1 MWLHEPLEDPPEIW
15 RVLNQ
20 FYSAIGILIVAMII
34 SLVFLE
40 LALILLGLFVY
51 LSGPNSR
58 VNRIFAVFIL
68 MSCWWVAVNILS
80 LTQDPSMQVFFARQ
94 ITPASTLTSLFFL
107 LFCSAFTKREFS
119 KVVIAALA
127 LPTIILC
134 ALSWTSL
141 NFSVGMRDGVQYFEF
156 GALNWPY
163 VLMLAIYLI
172 AGFWLITASLL
183 RSKGY
188 ERQQYVYSLTGLG
201 LSGVI
206 SLVIGAIMPALGND
220 SLSNFTPFTV
230 FLGVGLTSYSI
241 VKHRLF
247 NIRAVVARS
256 ATYILSIGT
265 VGVLY
270 GFVAYGTVGEFL
282 TTQVFK
288 TEIGQRVIFT
298 TLAVILAFT
307 FPYIRRFFERV
318 TDRIFY
324 KDRYDPQQLISK
336 IGRVLASEIRLDPL
350 AKHVTKILQDA
361 MHISDVNIIVL
372 GNPENTEDV
381 DEKKKGEVVLYYQ
394 AHDEKAHQKYNV
406 QEISTI
412 RLPVVITDELGAS
425 DEKSMLEHHN
435 IRAALSLRTKEE
447 FIGYLLLSDK
457 RSGDIYSDQDIQTLR
472 IIANELAVAI
482 QNARSYQEIQ
492 LFNETLREKIRQATK
507 DLTHANK
514 ELKALDKAK
523 DEFISMASHQLRTP
537 LTAVRGYTSMVM
549 DGDFGKVSG
558 EQKDT
563 LKQSFDAATRM
574 TRLVDD
580 LLNVSR
586 IQSGKFRL
594 ERAEVDLNKI
604 LPEELGL
611 IETTATAKNVKVT
624 YHAPKDPV
632 PLLMIDE
639 GKTRQCL
646 MNLMDN
652 AIYYS
657 STTPSGGKV
666 DVYLEADKDNV
677 SFRVVD
683 NGIGVPKDQQAKLFK
698 KFYRAPNAQK
708 TRPDGTGLGLFLVG
722 KVVRDQAGKIIFEST
737 EGKGST
743 FGFSL
748 PIKAAGEGLNPEKDA
763 EAQVATKA

>member
-1 MWLHEPLEDPPEIW
+1 MLKLLTYAPTIAVMLVIS
-15 RVLNQ
+15 VLLFVNAGKDNAKRS
-20 FYSAIGILIVAMII
+20 FAMTSIAITLWI
-34 SLVFLE
+34 SS
-40 LALILLGLFVY
+40 LGLADTTTNADSALYFV
-51 LSGPNSR
+51 R
-58 VNRIFAVFIL
+58 QAIFIANLIP
-68 MSCWWVAVNILS
+68 I
-80 LTQDPSMQVFFARQ
+80 FFLAF
-94 ITPASTLTSLFFL
+94 SLFFGKDFL
-107 LFCSAFTKREFS
+107 THNMIPRLVLISVLPVT
-119 KVVIAALA
+119 LA
-127 LPTIILC
+127 L
-134 ALSWTSL
+134 LS
-141 NFSVGMRDGVQYFEF
+141 FSDQMVSVVKVEEF
-156 GALNWPY
+156 GAT
-163 VLMLAIYLI
+163 IQQSGYLYSI
-172 AGFWLITASLL
+172 HSATSLL
-183 RSKGY
+183 FFCAAFGVMLYKRKRTDGVTRNQIQFILAGAGTAYIANLFSG
-188 ERQQYVYSLTGLG
+188 TI
-201 LSGVI
+201 LSQSSSQGP
-206 SLVIGAIMPALGND
+206 AILFG
-220 SLSNFTPFTV
+220 TV
-230 FLGVGLTSYSI
+230 SI
-241 VKHRLF
+241 VVFAAVVSFAIIRGRLF
-247 NIRAVVARS
+247 DVRLATVRVV
-256 ATYILSIGT
+256 TFLLS
-265 VGVLY
+265 VGFLAALY
-270 GFVAYGTVGEFL
+270 GFIAFSVAEQFF
-282 TTQVFK
+282 FK
-288 TEIGQRVIFT
+288 TIFVT
-298 TLAVILAFT
+298 QFSQQLFNTVLAVILAFT
-307 FPYIRRFFERV
+307 FPWIRRFFERA
-318 TDRIFY
+318 TDRVFY
-324 KDRYDPQQLISK
+324 RDRYDPQVVISD
-336 IGRVLASEIRLDPL
+336 IGRVLASDIQLESLSKKVVR
-350 AKHVTKILQDA
+350 ILEEK
-361 MHISDVNIIVL
+361 MRVGGTNIVVL
-372 GNPENTEDV
+372 GYEKEQG
-381 DEKKKGEVVLYYQ
+381 DEKEGSGKPQIFFQTYREKKQHAYKIE
-394 AHDEKAHQKYNV
+394 D
-406 QEISTI
+406 ISTL
-412 RLPVVITDELGAS
+412 RLPVTVADELAAS
-425 DEKSMLEHHN
+425 NERDMLERHN
-435 IRAALSLRTKEE
+435 IRVALSLRTKEE
-447 FIGYLLLSDK
+447 FTGYLFLGDK

-549 DGDFGKVSG
+549 DGDFGKVTG

>member
-1 MWLHEPLEDPPEIW
+1 MLKLLTYAPTIAVMLVIS
-15 RVLNQ
+15 VLLFVNAGKDNAKRS
-20 FYSAIGILIVAMII
+20 FAMTSIAITLWI
-34 SLVFLE
+34 SS
-40 LALILLGLFVY
+40 LGLADTTTNADSALYFV
-51 LSGPNSR
+51 R
-58 VNRIFAVFIL
+58 QAIFIANLIP
-68 MSCWWVAVNILS
+68 I
-80 LTQDPSMQVFFARQ
+80 FFLAF
-94 ITPASTLTSLFFL
+94 SLFFGKDFL
-107 LFCSAFTKREFS
+107 THNMIPRLVLISVLPVT
-119 KVVIAALA
+119 LA
-127 LPTIILC
+127 L
-134 ALSWTSL
+134 LS
-141 NFSVGMRDGVQYFEF
+141 FSDQMVSVVKVEEF
-156 GALNWPY
+156 GAT
-163 VLMLAIYLI
+163 IQQSGYLYSI
-172 AGFWLITASLL
+172 HSATSLL
-183 RSKGY
+183 FFCAAFGVMLYKRKRTDGVTRNQIQFILAGAGTAYIANLFSG
-188 ERQQYVYSLTGLG
+188 TI
-201 LSGVI
+201 LSQSSSQGP
-206 SLVIGAIMPALGND
+206 AILFG
-220 SLSNFTPFTV
+220 TV
-230 FLGVGLTSYSI
+230 SI
-241 VKHRLF
+241 VVFAAVVSFAIIRGRLF
-247 NIRAVVARS
+247 DVRLATVRVV
-256 ATYILSIGT
+256 TFLLS
-265 VGVLY
+265 VGFLAALY
-270 GFVAYGTVGEFL
+270 GFIAFSVAEQFF
-282 TTQVFK
+282 FK
-288 TEIGQRVIFT
+288 TIFVT
-298 TLAVILAFT
+298 QFSQQLFNTVLAVILAFT
-307 FPYIRRFFERV
+307 FPWIRRFFERA
-318 TDRIFY
+318 TDRVFY
-324 KDRYDPQQLISK
+324 RDRYDPQVVISD
-336 IGRVLASEIRLDPL
+336 IGRVLASDIQLESLSKKVVR
-350 AKHVTKILQDA
+350 ILEEK
-361 MHISDVNIIVL
+361 MRVGGTNIVVL
-372 GNPENTEDV
+372 GYEKEQG
-381 DEKKKGEVVLYYQ
+381 DEKEGSGKPQIFFQTYREKKQHAYKIE
-394 AHDEKAHQKYNV
+394 D
-406 QEISTI
+406 ISTL
-412 RLPVVITDELGAS
+412 RLPVTVADELAAS
-425 DEKSMLEHHN
+425 NERDMLERHN
-435 IRAALSLRTKEE
+435 IRVALSLRTKEE
-447 FIGYLLLSDK
+447 FTGYLFLGDK

-549 DGDFGKVSG
+549 DGDFGKVTG

-748 PIKAAGEGLNPEKDA
+748 PIKAAGEGLSPEKEADA
-763 EAQVATKA
+763 SAAVKA

>member
-1 MWLHEPLEDPPEIW
+1 MLVIS
-15 RVLNQ
+15 VLLFVNAGKDNAKRS
-20 FYSAIGILIVAMII
+20 FAMTSIAITLWI
-34 SLVFLE
+34 SS
-40 LALILLGLFVY
+40 LGLADATTNAESALYFM
-51 LSGPNSR
+51 R
-58 VNRIFAVFIL
+58 QAIFIANLIP
-68 MSCWWVAVNILS
+68 I
-80 LTQDPSMQVFFARQ
+80 FFLAF
-94 ITPASTLTSLFFL
+94 SLFFGKDFL
-107 LFCSAFTKREFS
+107 THNMIPRLVLISVLPVT
-119 KVVIAALA
+119 LA
-127 LPTIILC
+127 L
-134 ALSWTSL
+134 LS
-141 NFSVGMRDGVQYFEF
+141 FSDQMVSEVKVEEF
-156 GALNWPY
+156 GAT
-163 VLMLAIYLI
+163 IQQSGYLYSI
-172 AGFWLITASLL
+172 HSATSLL
-183 RSKGY
+183 FFCAAFGVMLYKRKRTDGVTRNQIQFILAGAGTAYIANLFSG
-188 ERQQYVYSLTGLG
+188 TI
-201 LSGVI
+201 LSQSSSQGP
-206 SLVIGAIMPALGND
+206 AILFG
-220 SLSNFTPFTV
+220 TV
-230 FLGVGLTSYSI
+230 SI
-241 VKHRLF
+241 VVFAAVVSFAIIRGRLF
-247 NIRAVVARS
+247 DVRLATVRVV
-256 ATYILSIGT
+256 TFLLS
-265 VGVLY
+265 VGFLAALY
-270 GFVAYGTVGEFL
+270 GFIAFSVAEQFF
-282 TTQVFK
+282 FK
-288 TEIGQRVIFT
+288 TIFVT
-298 TLAVILAFT
+298 QFSQQLFNTVLAVILAFT
-307 FPYIRRFFERV
+307 FPWIRRFFERA
-318 TDRIFY
+318 TDRVFY
-324 KDRYDPQQLISK
+324 RDRYDPQVVISD
-336 IGRVLASEIRLDPL
+336 IGRVLASDIQLESLSKKVVR
-350 AKHVTKILQDA
+350 ILEEK
-361 MHISDVNIIVL
+361 MKVGGTNIVVL
-372 GNPENTEDV
+372 GYEKEQGHEKEGSGKPQIFFQTYR
-381 DEKKKGEVVLYYQ
+381 EKKQHAYRIE
-394 AHDEKAHQKYNV
+394 D
-406 QEISTI
+406 ISTL
-412 RLPVVITDELGAS
+412 RLPVTVADDLAAS
-425 DEKSMLEHHN
+425 NERDMLERHK
-435 IRAALSLRTKEE
+435 IRVALSLRTKEE
-447 FIGYLLLSDK
+447 FTGYLFLGDK

-666 DVYLEADKDNV
+666 DVYLEADKDSV

-763 EAQVATKA
+763 EAQAATKA

>member
-1 MWLHEPLEDPPEIW
+1 MLVIS
-15 RVLNQ
+15 VLLFVNAGKDNAKRS
-20 FYSAIGILIVAMII
+20 FAMTSIAITLWI
-34 SLVFLE
+34 SS
-40 LALILLGLFVY
+40 LGLVDTTTNADSALYFV
-51 LSGPNSR
+51 R
-58 VNRIFAVFIL
+58 QAIFIANLIP
-68 MSCWWVAVNILS
+68 I
-80 LTQDPSMQVFFARQ
+80 FFLAF
-94 ITPASTLTSLFFL
+94 SLFFGKDFL
-107 LFCSAFTKREFS
+107 THNMIPRLVLISVLPVT
-119 KVVIAALA
+119 LA
-127 LPTIILC
+127 L
-134 ALSWTSL
+134 LS
-141 NFSVGMRDGVQYFEF
+141 FSDQMVSVVKVEEF
-156 GALNWPY
+156 GAT
-163 VLMLAIYLI
+163 IQQSGYLYSI
-172 AGFWLITASLL
+172 HSATSLL
-183 RSKGY
+183 FFCAAFGVMLYKRKRTDGVTRNQIQFILAGAGTAYIANLFSG
-188 ERQQYVYSLTGLG
+188 TI
-201 LSGVI
+201 LSQSSSQGP
-206 SLVIGAIMPALGND
+206 AILFG
-220 SLSNFTPFTV
+220 TV
-230 FLGVGLTSYSI
+230 SI
-241 VKHRLF
+241 VVFAAVVSFAIIRGRLF
-247 NIRAVVARS
+247 DVRLATVRVV
-256 ATYILSIGT
+256 TFLLS
-265 VGVLY
+265 VGFLAALY
-270 GFVAYGTVGEFL
+270 GFIAFSVAEQFF
-282 TTQVFK
+282 FK
-288 TEIGQRVIFT
+288 TIFVT
-298 TLAVILAFT
+298 QFSQQLFNTVLAVILAFT
-307 FPYIRRFFERV
+307 FPWIRRFFERA
-318 TDRIFY
+318 TDRVFY
-324 KDRYDPQQLISK
+324 RDRYDPQVVISD
-336 IGRVLASEIRLDPL
+336 IGRVLASDIQLESLSKKVVR
-350 AKHVTKILQDA
+350 ILEEK
-361 MHISDVNIIVL
+361 MRVGGTNIVVL
-372 GNPENTEDV
+372 GYEKEQG
-381 DEKKKGEVVLYYQ
+381 DEKEGSGKPQIFFQTYREKKQHAYKIE
-394 AHDEKAHQKYNV
+394 D
-406 QEISTI
+406 ISTL
-412 RLPVVITDELGAS
+412 RLPVTVADELAAS
-425 DEKSMLEHHN
+425 NERDMLERHN
-435 IRAALSLRTKEE
+435 IRVALSLRTKEE
-447 FIGYLLLSDK
+447 FTGYLFLGDK

-549 DGDFGKVSG
+549 DGDFGKVTG

>member
-1 MWLHEPLEDPPEIW
+1 MLVIS
-15 RVLNQ
+15 VLLFVNAGKDNAKRS
-20 FYSAIGILIVAMII
+20 FAMTSIAITLWI
-34 SLVFLE
+34 SS
-40 LALILLGLFVY
+40 LGLADTTTNADSALYFV
-51 LSGPNSR
+51 R
-58 VNRIFAVFIL
+58 QAIFIANLIP
-68 MSCWWVAVNILS
+68 I
-80 LTQDPSMQVFFARQ
+80 FFLAF
-94 ITPASTLTSLFFL
+94 SLFFGKDFL
-107 LFCSAFTKREFS
+107 THNMIPRLVLISVLPVT
-119 KVVIAALA
+119 LA
-127 LPTIILC
+127 L
-134 ALSWTSL
+134 LS
-141 NFSVGMRDGVQYFEF
+141 FSDQMVSVVKVEEF
-156 GALNWPY
+156 GAT
-163 VLMLAIYLI
+163 IQQSGYLYSI
-172 AGFWLITASLL
+172 HSATSLL
-183 RSKGY
+183 FFCAAFGVMLYKRKRTDGVTRNQIQFILAGAGTAYIANLFSG
-188 ERQQYVYSLTGLG
+188 TI
-201 LSGVI
+201 LSQSSSQGP
-206 SLVIGAIMPALGND
+206 AILFG
-220 SLSNFTPFTV
+220 TV
-230 FLGVGLTSYSI
+230 SI
-241 VKHRLF
+241 VVFAAVVSFAIIRGRLF
-247 NIRAVVARS
+247 DVRLATVRVV
-256 ATYILSIGT
+256 TFLLS
-265 VGVLY
+265 VGFLAALY
-270 GFVAYGTVGEFL
+270 GFIAFSVAEQFF
-282 TTQVFK
+282 FK
-288 TEIGQRVIFT
+288 TIFVT
-298 TLAVILAFT
+298 QFSQQLFNTVLAVILAFT
-307 FPYIRRFFERV
+307 FPWIRRFFERA
-318 TDRIFY
+318 TDRVFY
-324 KDRYDPQQLISK
+324 RDRYDPQVVISD
-336 IGRVLASEIRLDPL
+336 IGRVLASDIQLESLSKKVVR
-350 AKHVTKILQDA
+350 ILEEK
-361 MHISDVNIIVL
+361 MRVGGTNIVVL
-372 GNPENTEDV
+372 GYEKEQG
-381 DEKKKGEVVLYYQ
+381 DEKEGSGKPQIFFQTYREKKQHAYKIE
-394 AHDEKAHQKYNV
+394 D
-406 QEISTI
+406 ISTL
-412 RLPVVITDELGAS
+412 RLPVTVADELAAS
-425 DEKSMLEHHN
+425 NERDMLERHN
-435 IRAALSLRTKEE
+435 IRVALSLRTKEE
-447 FIGYLLLSDK
+447 FTGYLFLGDK

-549 DGDFGKVSG
+549 DGDFGKVTG

-763 EAQVATKA
+763 EAQVATRA

>member
-1 MWLHEPLEDPPEIW
+1 MLVIS
-15 RVLNQ
+15 VLLFVNAGKDNAKRS
-20 FYSAIGILIVAMII
+20 FAMTSIAITLWI
-34 SLVFLE
+34 SS
-40 LALILLGLFVY
+40 LGLADTTTNADSALYFV
-51 LSGPNSR
+51 R
-58 VNRIFAVFIL
+58 QAIFIANLIP
-68 MSCWWVAVNILS
+68 I
-80 LTQDPSMQVFFARQ
+80 FFLAF
-94 ITPASTLTSLFFL
+94 SLFFGKDFL
-107 LFCSAFTKREFS
+107 THNMIPRLVLISVLPVT
-119 KVVIAALA
+119 LA
-127 LPTIILC
+127 L
-134 ALSWTSL
+134 LS
-141 NFSVGMRDGVQYFEF
+141 FSDQMVSVVKVEEF
-156 GALNWPY
+156 GAT
-163 VLMLAIYLI
+163 IQQSGYLYSI
-172 AGFWLITASLL
+172 HSATSLL
-183 RSKGY
+183 FFCAAFGVMLYKRKRTDGVTRNQIQFILAGAGTAYIANLFSG
-188 ERQQYVYSLTGLG
+188 TI
-201 LSGVI
+201 LSQSSSQGP
-206 SLVIGAIMPALGND
+206 AILFG
-220 SLSNFTPFTV
+220 TV
-230 FLGVGLTSYSI
+230 SI
-241 VKHRLF
+241 VVFAAVVSFAIIRGRLF
-247 NIRAVVARS
+247 DVRLATVRVV
-256 ATYILSIGT
+256 TFLLS
-265 VGVLY
+265 VGFLAALY
-270 GFVAYGTVGEFL
+270 GFIAFSVAEQFF
-282 TTQVFK
+282 FK
-288 TEIGQRVIFT
+288 TIFVT
-298 TLAVILAFT
+298 QFSQQLFNTVLAVILAFT
-307 FPYIRRFFERV
+307 FPWIRRFFERA
-318 TDRIFY
+318 TDRVFY
-324 KDRYDPQQLISK
+324 RDRYDPQVVISD
-336 IGRVLASEIRLDPL
+336 IGRVLASDIQLESLSKKVVR
-350 AKHVTKILQDA
+350 ILEEK
-361 MHISDVNIIVL
+361 MRVGGTNIVVL
-372 GNPENTEDV
+372 GYEKEQG
-381 DEKKKGEVVLYYQ
+381 DEKEGSGKPQIFFQTYREKKQHAYKIE
-394 AHDEKAHQKYNV
+394 D
-406 QEISTI
+406 ISTL
-412 RLPVVITDELGAS
+412 RLPVTVADELAAS
-425 DEKSMLEHHN
+425 NERDMLERHN
-435 IRAALSLRTKEE
+435 IRVALSLRTKEE
-447 FIGYLLLSDK
+447 FTGYLFLGDK

-763 EAQVATKA
+763 EAQVATRA

>member
-1 MWLHEPLEDPPEIW
+1 MLVIS
-15 RVLNQ
+15 VLLFVNAGKDNAKRS
-20 FYSAIGILIVAMII
+20 FAMTSIAITLWI
-34 SLVFLE
+34 SS
-40 LALILLGLFVY
+40 LGLADTTTNADSALYFV
-51 LSGPNSR
+51 R
-58 VNRIFAVFIL
+58 QAIFIANLIP
-68 MSCWWVAVNILS
+68 I
-80 LTQDPSMQVFFARQ
+80 FFLAF
-94 ITPASTLTSLFFL
+94 SLFFGKDFL
-107 LFCSAFTKREFS
+107 THNMIPRLVLISVLPVT
-119 KVVIAALA
+119 LA
-127 LPTIILC
+127 L
-134 ALSWTSL
+134 LS
-141 NFSVGMRDGVQYFEF
+141 FSDQMVSVVKVEEF
-156 GALNWPY
+156 GAT
-163 VLMLAIYLI
+163 IQQSGYLYSI
-172 AGFWLITASLL
+172 HSATSLL
-183 RSKGY
+183 FFCAAFGVMLYKRKRTDGVTRNQIQFILAGAGTAYIANLFSG
-188 ERQQYVYSLTGLG
+188 TI
-201 LSGVI
+201 LSQSSSQGP
-206 SLVIGAIMPALGND
+206 AILFG
-220 SLSNFTPFTV
+220 TV
-230 FLGVGLTSYSI
+230 SI
-241 VKHRLF
+241 VVFAAVVSFAIIRGRLF
-247 NIRAVVARS
+247 DVRLATVRVV
-256 ATYILSIGT
+256 TFLLS
-265 VGVLY
+265 VGFLAALY
-270 GFVAYGTVGEFL
+270 GFIAFSVAEQF
-282 TTQVFK
+282 F
-288 TEIGQRVIFT
+288 FT
-298 TLAVILAFT
+298 TIFVTQFSQQLFNTVLAVILAFT
-307 FPYIRRFFERV
+307 FPWIRRFFERA
-318 TDRIFY
+318 TDRVFY
-324 KDRYDPQQLISK
+324 RDRYDPQVVISD
-336 IGRVLASEIRLDPL
+336 IGRVLASDIQLESLSKKVVR
-350 AKHVTKILQDA
+350 ILEEK
-361 MHISDVNIIVL
+361 MRVGGTNIVVL
-372 GNPENTEDV
+372 GYEKEQG
-381 DEKKKGEVVLYYQ
+381 DEKEGSGKPQIFFQTYREKKQHAYKIE
-394 AHDEKAHQKYNV
+394 D
-406 QEISTI
+406 ISTL
-412 RLPVVITDELGAS
+412 RLPVTVADELAAS
-425 DEKSMLEHHN
+425 NERDMLERHN
-435 IRAALSLRTKEE
+435 IRVALSLRTKEE
-447 FIGYLLLSDK
+447 FTGYLFLGDK

-549 DGDFGKVSG
+549 DGDFGKVTG

-624 YHAPKDPV
+624 YHAPKGPV

>member
-1 MWLHEPLEDPPEIW
+1 MLVIS
-15 RVLNQ
+15 VLLFVNAGKDNAKRS
-20 FYSAIGILIVAMII
+20 FAMTSIAITLWI
-34 SLVFLE
+34 SS
-40 LALILLGLFVY
+40 LGLADTTTNADSALYFV
-51 LSGPNSR
+51 R
-58 VNRIFAVFIL
+58 QAIFIANLIP
-68 MSCWWVAVNILS
+68 I
-80 LTQDPSMQVFFARQ
+80 FFLAF
-94 ITPASTLTSLFFL
+94 SLFFGKDFL
-107 LFCSAFTKREFS
+107 THNMIPRLVLISVLPVT
-119 KVVIAALA
+119 LA
-127 LPTIILC
+127 L
-134 ALSWTSL
+134 LS
-141 NFSVGMRDGVQYFEF
+141 FSDQMVSVVKVEEF
-156 GALNWPY
+156 GAT
-163 VLMLAIYLI
+163 IQQSGYLYSI
-172 AGFWLITASLL
+172 HSATSLL
-183 RSKGY
+183 FFCAAFGVMLYKRKRTDGVTRNQIQFILAGAGTAYIANLFSG
-188 ERQQYVYSLTGLG
+188 TI
-201 LSGVI
+201 LSQSSSQGP
-206 SLVIGAIMPALGND
+206 AILFG
-220 SLSNFTPFTV
+220 TV
-230 FLGVGLTSYSI
+230 SI
-241 VKHRLF
+241 VVFAAVVSFAIIRGRLF
-247 NIRAVVARS
+247 DVRLATVRVV
-256 ATYILSIGT
+256 TFLLS
-265 VGVLY
+265 VGFLAALY
-270 GFVAYGTVGEFL
+270 GFIAFSVAEQFF
-282 TTQVFK
+282 FK
-288 TEIGQRVIFT
+288 TIFVT
-298 TLAVILAFT
+298 QFSQQLFNTVLAVILAFT
-307 FPYIRRFFERV
+307 FPWIRRFFERA
-318 TDRIFY
+318 TDRVFY
-324 KDRYDPQQLISK
+324 RDRYDPQVVISD
-336 IGRVLASEIRLDPL
+336 IGRVLASDIQLESLSKKVVR
-350 AKHVTKILQDA
+350 ILEEK
-361 MHISDVNIIVL
+361 MRVGGTNIVVL
-372 GNPENTEDV
+372 GYEKEQG
-381 DEKKKGEVVLYYQ
+381 DEKEGSGKPQIFFQTYREKKQHAYKIE
-394 AHDEKAHQKYNV
+394 D
-406 QEISTI
+406 ISTL
-412 RLPVVITDELGAS
+412 RLPVTVADELAAS
-425 DEKSMLEHHN
+425 NERDMLERHN
-435 IRAALSLRTKEE
+435 IRVALSLRTKEE
-447 FIGYLLLSDK
+447 FTGYLFLGDK

-549 DGDFGKVSG
+549 DGDFGKVTG

>member
-1 MWLHEPLEDPPEIW
+1 MLVIS
-15 RVLNQ
+15 VLLFVNAGKDNAKRS
-20 FYSAIGILIVAMII
+20 FAMTSIAITLWI
-34 SLVFLE
+34 SS
-40 LALILLGLFVY
+40 LGLADTTTNADSALYFV
-51 LSGPNSR
+51 R
-58 VNRIFAVFIL
+58 QAIFIANLIP
-68 MSCWWVAVNILS
+68 I
-80 LTQDPSMQVFFARQ
+80 FFLAF
-94 ITPASTLTSLFFL
+94 SLFFGKDFL
-107 LFCSAFTKREFS
+107 THNMIPRLVLISVLPVT
-119 KVVIAALA
+119 LA
-127 LPTIILC
+127 L
-134 ALSWTSL
+134 LS
-141 NFSVGMRDGVQYFEF
+141 FSDQMVSVVKVEEF
-156 GALNWPY
+156 GAT
-163 VLMLAIYLI
+163 IQQSGYLYSI
-172 AGFWLITASLL
+172 HSATSLL
-183 RSKGY
+183 FFCAAFGVMLYKRKRTDGVTRNQIQFILAGAGTAYIANLFSG
-188 ERQQYVYSLTGLG
+188 TI
-201 LSGVI
+201 LSQSSSQGP
-206 SLVIGAIMPALGND
+206 AILFG
-220 SLSNFTPFTV
+220 TV
-230 FLGVGLTSYSI
+230 SFVVFAAVVSFAIIRG
-241 VKHRLF
+241 RLF
-247 NIRAVVARS
+247 DVRLATVRVV
-256 ATYILSIGT
+256 TFLLS
-265 VGVLY
+265 VGFLAALY
-270 GFVAYGTVGEFL
+270 GFIAFSVAEQFF
-282 TTQVFK
+282 FK
-288 TEIGQRVIFT
+288 TIFVT
-298 TLAVILAFT
+298 QFSQQLFNTVLAVILAFT
-307 FPYIRRFFERV
+307 FPWIRRFFERA
-318 TDRIFY
+318 TDRVFY
-324 KDRYDPQQLISK
+324 RDRYDPQVVISD
-336 IGRVLASEIRLDPL
+336 IGRVLASDIQLESLSKKVVR
-350 AKHVTKILQDA
+350 ILEEK
-361 MHISDVNIIVL
+361 MRVGGTNIVVL
-372 GNPENTEDV
+372 GYEKEQG
-381 DEKKKGEVVLYYQ
+381 DEKEGSGKPQIFFQTYREKKQHAYKIE
-394 AHDEKAHQKYNV
+394 D
-406 QEISTI
+406 ISTL
-412 RLPVVITDELGAS
+412 RLPVTVADELAAS
-425 DEKSMLEHHN
+425 NERDMLERHN
-435 IRAALSLRTKEE
+435 IRVALSLRTKEE
-447 FIGYLLLSDK
+447 FTGYLFLGDK

>member
-1 MWLHEPLEDPPEIW
+1 MLKLLTYAPTIAVMLVIS
-15 RVLNQ
+15 VLLFVNAGKDNAKRS
-20 FYSAIGILIVAMII
+20 FAMTSIAITLWI
-34 SLVFLE
+34 SS
-40 LALILLGLFVY
+40 LGLADTTTNADSALYFV
-51 LSGPNSR
+51 R
-58 VNRIFAVFIL
+58 QAIFIANLIP
-68 MSCWWVAVNILS
+68 I
-80 LTQDPSMQVFFARQ
+80 FFLAF
-94 ITPASTLTSLFFL
+94 SLFFGKDFL
-107 LFCSAFTKREFS
+107 THNMIPRLVLISVLPVT
-119 KVVIAALA
+119 LA
-127 LPTIILC
+127 L
-134 ALSWTSL
+134 LS
-141 NFSVGMRDGVQYFEF
+141 FSDQMVSVVKVEEF
-156 GALNWPY
+156 GAT
-163 VLMLAIYLI
+163 IQQSGYLYSI
-172 AGFWLITASLL
+172 HSATSLL
-183 RSKGY
+183 FFCAAFGVMLYKRKRTDGVTRNQIQFILAGAGTAYIANLFSG
-188 ERQQYVYSLTGLG
+188 TI
-201 LSGVI
+201 LSQSSSQGP
-206 SLVIGAIMPALGND
+206 AILFG
-220 SLSNFTPFTV
+220 TV
-230 FLGVGLTSYSI
+230 SI
-241 VKHRLF
+241 VVFAAVVSFAIIRGRLF
-247 NIRAVVARS
+247 DVRLATVRVV
-256 ATYILSIGT
+256 TFLLS
-265 VGVLY
+265 VGFLAALY
-270 GFVAYGTVGEFL
+270 GFIAFSVAEQFF
-282 TTQVFK
+282 FK
-288 TEIGQRVIFT
+288 TIFVT
-298 TLAVILAFT
+298 QFSQQLFNTVLAVILAFT
-307 FPYIRRFFERV
+307 FPWIRRFFERA
-318 TDRIFY
+318 TDRVFY
-324 KDRYDPQQLISK
+324 RDRYDPQVVISD
-336 IGRVLASEIRLDPL
+336 IGRVLASDIQLESLSKKVVR
-350 AKHVTKILQDA
+350 ILEEK
-361 MHISDVNIIVL
+361 MRVGGTNIVVL
-372 GNPENTEDV
+372 GYEKEQG
-381 DEKKKGEVVLYYQ
+381 DEKEGSGKPQIFFQTYREKKQHAYKIE
-394 AHDEKAHQKYNV
+394 D
-406 QEISTI
+406 ISTL
-412 RLPVVITDELGAS
+412 RLPVTVADELAAS
-425 DEKSMLEHHN
+425 NERDMLERHN
-435 IRAALSLRTKEE
+435 IRVALSLRTKEE
-447 FIGYLLLSDK
+447 FTGYLFLGDK

>member
-1 MWLHEPLEDPPEIW
+1 MLVIS
-15 RVLNQ
+15 VLLFVNAGKDNAKRS
-20 FYSAIGILIVAMII
+20 FAMTSIAITLWI
-34 SLVFLE
+34 SS
-40 LALILLGLFVY
+40 LGLADTTTNADSALYFV
-51 LSGPNSR
+51 R
-58 VNRIFAVFIL
+58 QAIFIANLIP
-68 MSCWWVAVNILS
+68 I
-80 LTQDPSMQVFFARQ
+80 FFLAF
-94 ITPASTLTSLFFL
+94 SLFFGKDFL
-107 LFCSAFTKREFS
+107 THNMIPRLVLISVLPVT
-119 KVVIAALA
+119 LA
-127 LPTIILC
+127 L
-134 ALSWTSL
+134 LS
-141 NFSVGMRDGVQYFEF
+141 FSDQMVSVVKVEEF
-156 GALNWPY
+156 GAT
-163 VLMLAIYLI
+163 IQQSGYLYSI
-172 AGFWLITASLL
+172 HSATSLL
-183 RSKGY
+183 FFCAAFGVMLYKRKRTDGVTRNQIQFILAGAGTAYIANLFSG
-188 ERQQYVYSLTGLG
+188 TI
-201 LSGVI
+201 LSQSSSQGP
-206 SLVIGAIMPALGND
+206 AILFG
-220 SLSNFTPFTV
+220 TV
-230 FLGVGLTSYSI
+230 SI
-241 VKHRLF
+241 VVFAAVVSFAIIRGRLF
-247 NIRAVVARS
+247 DVRLATVRVV
-256 ATYILSIGT
+256 TFLLS
-265 VGVLY
+265 VGFLAALY
-270 GFVAYGTVGEFL
+270 GFIAFSVAEQFF
-282 TTQVFK
+282 FK
-288 TEIGQRVIFT
+288 TIFVT
-298 TLAVILAFT
+298 QFSQQLFNTVLAVILAFT
-307 FPYIRRFFERV
+307 FPWIRRFFERA
-318 TDRIFY
+318 TDRVFY
-324 KDRYDPQQLISK
+324 RDRYDPQVVISD
-336 IGRVLASEIRLDPL
+336 IGRVLASDIQLESLSKKVVR
-350 AKHVTKILQDA
+350 ILEEK
-361 MHISDVNIIVL
+361 MRVGGTNIVVL
-372 GNPENTEDV
+372 GYEKEQG
-381 DEKKKGEVVLYYQ
+381 DEKEGSGKPQIFFQTYREKKQHAYKIE
-394 AHDEKAHQKYNV
+394 D
-406 QEISTI
+406 ISTL
-412 RLPVVITDELGAS
+412 RLPVTVADELAAS
-425 DEKSMLEHHN
+425 NERDMLERHN
-435 IRAALSLRTKEE
+435 IRVALSLRTKEE
-447 FIGYLLLSDK
+447 FTGYLFLGDK

>member
-1 MWLHEPLEDPPEIW
+1 
-15 RVLNQ
+15 
-20 FYSAIGILIVAMII
+20 MII

-40 LALILLGLFVY
+40 LALVLLGLFVY
-51 LSGPNSR
+51 LSAPNSR
-58 VNRIFAVFIL
+58 VNRIFAIFIL

-107 LFCSAFTKREFS
+107 LFCSAFTNKPFS
-119 KVVIAALA
+119 KLVIFTLSI
-127 LPTIILC
+127 PTIALC

-141 NFSVGMRDGVQYFEF
+141 NFSVVMINGVQTFEF
-156 GALNWPY
+156 GPLYWPY
-163 VLMLAIYLI
+163 VLSLAIYLI

-183 RSKGY
+183 RTKGY

-206 SLVIGAIMPALGND
+206 ALIIGAIMPALGND
-220 SLSNFTPFTV
+220 SLSNLTPFTV
-230 FLGVGLTSYSI
+230 LLGVGLTSYSI
-241 VKHRLF
+241 VRHRLF
-247 NIRAVVARS
+247 NIRAIVARS
-256 ATYILSIGT
+256 ATYILSVITIG
-265 VGVLY
+265 GLY
-270 GFVAYGTVGEFL
+270 GFVAYGIIGEFL
-282 TTQVFK
+282 TSQVFK
-288 TEIGQRVIFT
+288 TETGRQVIFSV
-298 TLAVILAFT
+298 LAVILAFT
-307 FPYIRRFFERV
+307 FPYIRRFFERL

-324 KDRYDPQQLISK
+324 KDRYDPQLLISK
-336 IGRVLASEIRLDPL
+336 IGRILASEIRLDPL
-350 AKHVTKILQDA
+350 AKHVTKIIQDSI
-361 MHISDVNIIVL
+361 HISDVNIVVL
-372 GNPENTEDV
+372 GNTKDIG
-381 DEKKKGEVVLYYQ
+381 DEHNISHETTLYYQ
-394 AHDEKAHQKYNV
+394 AHDDKTHQKYKI
-406 QEISTI
+406 EDISTI
-412 RLPVVITDELGAS
+412 RLPVVITDELASS
-425 DEKSMLEHHN
+425 DERDMLERHN
-435 IRAALSLRTKEE
+435 IRVALSLRTKEE
-447 FIGYLLLSDK
+447 FIGYLFLGDK

-492 LFNETLREKIRQATK
+492 QFNETLKDKIKLATT
-507 DLTHANK
+507 DLSHANR

-549 DGDFGKVSG
+549 DGDFGKVTG

-586 IQSGKFRL
+586 IQSGKFRI
-594 ERAEVDLNKI
+594 ERAEVDLNKV

-624 YHAPKDPV
+624 YHAPKTPV
-632 PLLMIDE
+632 PMLIIDE

-652 AIYYS
+652 AVYYS
-657 STTPSGGKV
+657 STAPSGGKV
-666 DVYLEADKDNV
+666 DVYLEADKDDV

-722 KVVRDQAGKIIFEST
+722 KVVKDQAGEIIFESA
-737 EGKGST
+737 ENKGST
-743 FGFSL
+743 FGFKL
-748 PIKAAGEGLNPEKDA
+748 PIKPAGEGLTPEKDTT
-763 EAQVATKA
+763 EAAPAKIEKAALKA